1 MQEMLTLSEV
11 AEILA
16 CCKTT
21 AERWLLRNNVPAL
34 HVGVGNARQHRRW
47 LKKAVFSA
55 ISACAD
61 TSVREERKRVKNRKF
76 EQVCVADLSA
86 DDLFT
91 LTQLRGGVV
100 Q

>member
-55 ISACAD
+55 ISASAD
-61 TSVREERKRVKNRKF
+61 TSLEKREKRVKNRKF
-76 EQVCVADLSA
+76 EGFCAAELSA
-86 DDLFT
+86 EDLYT